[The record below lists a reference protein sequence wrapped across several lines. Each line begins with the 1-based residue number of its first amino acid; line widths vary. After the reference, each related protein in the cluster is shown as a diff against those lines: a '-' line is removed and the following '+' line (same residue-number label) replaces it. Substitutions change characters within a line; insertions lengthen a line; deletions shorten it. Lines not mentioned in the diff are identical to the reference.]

1 VCVCGWVRESE
12 HGNVNGGMNGL
23 ESTWYEWI
31 GTLSYEEEDTCIY
44 MVWMDSYLIGTYI
57 TR

>member
-1 VCVCGWVRESE
+1 VRESE

-44 MVWMDSYLIGTYI
+44 MV
-57 TR
+57 